1 MVGGVPLSPPL
12 GGGTVVPPV
21 PVPVDM
27 GTVVGTVVGAVVGT
41 VVGAVVGTTCPVAG
55 GNTVDVEWVTW
66 LELGRVV
73 VFWEGLGG
81 SASMA
86 AVGWKSGCS
95 GSLVSQYPRLRV
107 FTSETT
113 QLALVRNIPCC
124 AGSGWRVYQRLFKN
138 STGCDLLLA

>member
-1 MVGGVPLSPPL
+1 MPL
-12 GGGTVVPPV
+12 VPV

-27 GTVVGTVVGAVVGT
+27 GAVVGTVVGT

-55 GNTVDVEWVTW
+55 GNTVDVWWVAG

-81 SASMA
+81 SASIA
-86 AVGWKSGCS
+86 AVDWKSGCS

-107 FTSETT
+107 FTSEIM
-113 QLALVRNIPCC
+113 QLALVRNTPCC

-138 STGCDLLLA
+138 STGCDLLLAVKTRGT

>member
-1 MVGGVPLSPPL
+1 MAPP
-12 GGGTVVPPV
+12 VPV

-55 GNTVDVEWVTW
+55 GNTVDVWWVTW
-66 LELGRVV
+66 KGSELGRVV
-73 VFWEGLGG
+73 AFWEGLGG

-86 AVGWKSGCS
+86 AVVWKSGCS

-107 FTSETT
+107 FTSEMT
-113 QLALVRNIPCC
+113 QLALVRNTPCC

-138 STGCDLLLA
+138 STGCDLLLAVKARGT